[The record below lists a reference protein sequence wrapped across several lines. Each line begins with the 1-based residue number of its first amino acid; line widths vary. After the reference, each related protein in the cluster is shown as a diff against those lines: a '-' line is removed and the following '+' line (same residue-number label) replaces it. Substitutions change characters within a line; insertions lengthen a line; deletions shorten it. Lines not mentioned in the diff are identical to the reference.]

1 MIIKQFIRSINLAL
15 IVFLFSGCG
24 DSRVSECRKIII
36 RVSSLQE
43 KIQENLASEDLDV
56 IREIAQ
62 EFQVTGEQITNDNF
76 KDVILNNYAQDLGLL
91 YQEYAINTLN
101 FISAFEVKDQ
111 EKGILYQQ
119 QLINLFPQQEKLVN
133 EINQYCQ

>member
-1 MIIKQFIRSINLAL
+1 VIIKKFIRLINLAL
-15 IVFLFSGCG
+15 VVFLFSGCG
-24 DSRVSECRKIII
+24 DSRISECRKIII

-43 KIQENLASEDLDV
+43 KIEDNLTSEDLDV
-56 IREIAQ
+56 IREVAQ
-62 EFQVTGEQITNDNF
+62 EFQVTGEQMTDDSF
-76 KDVILNNYAQDLGLL
+76 KDVTLDSYAQDLGLL
-91 YQEYAINTLN
+91 YQEYATNTLN

-119 QLINLFPQQEKLVN
+119 QLTNLFPRQEKLVN